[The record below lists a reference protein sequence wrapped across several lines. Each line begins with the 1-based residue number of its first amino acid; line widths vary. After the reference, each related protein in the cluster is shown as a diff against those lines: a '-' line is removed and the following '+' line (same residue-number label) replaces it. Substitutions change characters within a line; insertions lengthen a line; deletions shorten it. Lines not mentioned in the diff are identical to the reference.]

1 MIKRPGQ
8 PPLRTIQNV
17 VLPNYSHKTY
27 ENGLQLIVVDG
38 GVQDVFKLEVIF
50 NVGRHQEHKPLVSRL
65 TLRMLREGTAKYD
78 SDAIEEMI
86 DFHGST
92 LETPHNMDASGVV
105 LYGLNQHFTTLL
117 PLLVSMVTEP
127 TFPEHEL
134 KEYVSDQKQDLI
146 VELSKNDVV
155 AFRQVT
161 ESIFGNTHPYGY
173 NSTPEKYNAVNTD
186 DLKKHFNSFFT
197 ANNCTVVL
205 SGKINNKMIS
215 ELENK
220 LFSNLPNKKN
230 KLKLINPLPKK
241 NKYSFIENKDSVQ
254 TAIRLGMNLFGRN
267 HEDFNGLYFLNTV
280 MGDYFSSRLMLN
292 IREDK
297 GYTYHIHSAMD
308 SLKHGGSW
316 IVATETAHEYV
327 EKTLEEINKE
337 LKRIKSELI
346 PEDEIKMV
354 RNYSLGSLLTAL
366 DGPFNSSEVIK
377 GIILNDLEKDSFQDL
392 IHTIKNISQK
402 ELIELANK
410 YFIEENIYTQLVGV
424 RN

>member
-1 MIKRPGQ
+1 MTRRPGQ
-8 PPLRTIQNV
+8 PPLRAIQNV
-17 VLPNYSHKTY
+17 VLPDYSHKTY
-27 ENGLQLIVVDG
+27 DNGLQFIVVDG

-50 NVGRHQEHKPLVSRL
+50 DAGRHREHKPLVSRL

-78 SDAIEEMI
+78 SEEIEEMI

-105 LYGLNQHFTTLL
+105 LYGLNQHFDNLL
-117 PLLVSMVTEP
+117 PLIVSMVTEP

-161 ESIFGNTHPYGY
+161 ESVFGVTHPYGY
-173 NSTPEKYNAVNTD
+173 NSTASKYDAVNTD
-186 DLKKHFNSFFT
+186 DLKKHFHSFYT
-197 ANNCTVVL
+197 TENCTVVL
-205 SGKINNKMIS
+205 SGKINDKMIS
-215 ELENK
+215 DLENH
-220 LFSNLPNKKN
+220 LFSKLPNKKSELN
-230 KLKLINPLPKK
+230 IIQINPVKE
-241 NKYSFIENKDSVQ
+241 KYSFIENKDSVQ

-280 MGDYFSSRLMLN
+280 FGDYFSSRLMLN

-308 SLKHGGSW
+308 SLKYGGSW

-337 LKRIKSELI
+337 IKRIKSELI
-346 PEDEIKMV
+346 PEEEMEMV

-392 IHTIKNISQK
+392 ISTIKNISQQ

-410 YFIEENIYTQLVGV
+410 YFVEENIYTQLVGV
-424 RN
+424 RG